1 MLRSYLFYR
10 CPTCRAPWTNAVLA
24 AAERQASQQLLNG
37 VCPLVVVQEERDDRT
52 NNAQAGKS
60 TENTEACG
68 AAGRTVVGVLVSER
82 RSGITR
88 VTGLTRVA
96 GIDRGRRR
104 CGLERRADIPLV
116 VLQSEAIEGA
126 VAVGATTPDRATVA
140 TQSTAS
146 ECLYILAI
154 LLPYE
159 RYPPNVIEF
168 VWHCRVAQSTVI
180 ITNERR
186 GFTVAE

>member
-52 NNAQAGKS
+52 NNAQVGKS

-68 AAGRTVVGVLVSER
+68 AAGRTVVGVLV
-82 RSGITR
+82 
-88 VTGLTRVA
+88 A
-96 GIDRGRRR
+96 
-104 CGLERRADIPLV
+104 A
-116 VLQSEAIEGA
+116 
-126 VAVGATTPDRATVA
+126 GATTPDRATVA
-140 TQSTAS
+140 TQRTAS

-159 RYPPNVIEF
+159 CYPPNVIEF

>member
-60 TENTEACG
+60 TEKTDACG
-68 AAGRTVVGVLVSER
+68 AAGRTVVGVLVSGR

-88 VTGLTRVA
+88 VTGLTGVA

-104 CGLERRADIPLV
+104 CGLERRADIPFV

-126 VAVGATTPDRATVA
+126 VAAEVVGEFLRYASVEVTGDHAGLAAVVFCCGRGRGDDTGQGYGCDTEDR
-140 TQSTAS
+140 
-146 ECLYILAI
+146 
-154 LLPYE
+154 
-159 RYPPNVIEF
+159 
-168 VWHCRVAQSTVI
+168 
-180 ITNERR
+180 
-186 GFTVAE
+186 

>member
-60 TENTEACG
+60 TGNTEACG
-68 AAGRTVVGVLVSER
+68 AAGRTVVGVLVSGR

-88 VTGLTRVA
+88 VTGLTGVA
-96 GIDRGRRR
+96 GIDPGAP
-104 CGLERRADIPLV
+104 EVRA
-116 VLQSEAIEGA
+116 
-126 VAVGATTPDRATVA
+126 
-140 TQSTAS
+140 
-146 ECLYILAI
+146 
-154 LLPYE
+154 
-159 RYPPNVIEF
+159 
-168 VWHCRVAQSTVI
+168 
-180 ITNERR
+180 
-186 GFTVAE
+186 